1 MPPLP
6 KGVHRFEHWFQPMK
20 RDTATQSWV
29 PDGAEKQLEPL
40 DPGFFDAHGEL
51 KPSSLNQALKDLLTK
66 DATFSRY
73 LSREALRDSKAKAA
87 DKIRVALV
95 DLTGIKILHPEFAG
109 WGSTV
114 AVNGASCPKVAA
126 LYAAFQLRN
135 DLKHIAAAEKIIKTA
150 DLIRIVKERWKKERV
165 SDPPNMDKFLYHGTN
180 PPALEFTADVDGAV
194 DNIIDPKKANH
205 AAKVLIDTIG
215 FPYIASLMWQSGLR
229 HPTRGGL
236 WLTSNYAG
244 RKAWKNPSRPPPPP
258 VFGHNATALSLA
270 TFFTLLGQDR
280 LARSGLPRTIK
291 TALSTASWFRDT
303 FPSAIIAS
311 KVGLLSSHA
320 HEAALIENGRFRYA
334 VAIMTSGIASKTG
347 ISLLK
352 KLVKK
357 LDELIRDNN
366 P

>member
-1 MPPLP
+1 
-6 KGVHRFEHWFQPMK
+6 
-20 RDTATQSWV
+20 
-29 PDGAEKQLEPL
+29 
-40 DPGFFDAHGEL
+40 
-51 KPSSLNQALKDLLTK
+51 
-66 DATFSRY
+66 
-73 LSREALRDSKAKAA
+73 
-87 DKIRVALV
+87 V

-114 AVNGASCPKVAA
+114 AVNGASCPKVAV

-135 DLKHIAAAEKIIKTA
+135 DLKHIAAAEKILKTS

-165 SDPPNMDKFLYHGTN
+165 SDPPNLDQLLYHGTN
-180 PPALEFTADVDGAV
+180 PPSLEFTADVDGAI
-194 DNIIDPKKANH
+194 DNIIDPKKGNH
-205 AAKVLIDTIG
+205 AAKVLIDTVG

-244 RKAWKNPSRPPPPP
+244 GKAWKNPSRPPPPP

-270 TFFTLLGQDR
+270 TFFTLLGQER

-291 TALSTASWFRDT
+291 TALSTASWFRDRL
-303 FPSAIIAS
+303 PSAIIAS
-311 KVGLLSSHA
+311 KVGFLSSHA
-320 HEAALIENGRFRYA
+320 HEAALIENDRFRYA
-334 VAIMTSGIASKTG
+334 VAIMTGGIAAQAG

-352 KLVKK
+352 ELIKK
-357 LDELIRDNN
+357 LDELIKENN